1 MPTRALPLSDLASEP
16 RLLAE
21 TIRLLVERSR
31 MAFALIIAA
40 VLAFAVA
47 DATVNGHVLGPLLAI
62 AAFQIVSAAVGM
74 VALRGAP
81 SRLRAVAVP
90 VVVLGLVF
98 WSGAVSDVLS
108 ANAYPTLTMS
118 LLAALVSGALMP
130 WGLWPQVVVSAS
142 MIGAGV
148 TAFAVVQQSLAA
160 VGHLVVG
167 FATTG
172 AASVFIA
179 HAFERSRVER
189 GSSSPIPASARR
201 SSSMARSTSAS
212 LMPAT

>member
-1 MPTRALPLSDLASEP
+1 MQAAWRLLSKVTPRSMHRAARVGCRRSDVRVARASRLRHTMPTRALPLSDLASEP

-31 MAFALIIAA
+31 MAFSLIIAA

-62 AAFQIVSAAVGM
+62 AAFQIASAGVGM
-74 VALRGAP
+74 MALRGAP

-108 ANAYPTLTMS
+108 ATR
-118 LLAALVSGALMP
+118 
-130 WGLWPQVVVSAS
+130 
-142 MIGAGV
+142 I
-148 TAFAVVQQSLAA
+148 
-160 VGHLVVG
+160 
-167 FATTG
+167 
-172 AASVFIA
+172 
-179 HAFERSRVER
+179 
-189 GSSSPIPASARR
+189 RR
-201 SSSMARSTSAS
+201 
-212 LMPAT
+212 